1 VNRLSSRFS
10 FVIVVALLLLA
21 AGLRL
26 WNLTTLPAGFSDDE
40 LIEISIIE
48 SVQAGNI
55 SVFHDLGDEG
65 REGLY
70 HTVQAVMTPV
80 VGKGTIGFRILS
92 VWANL
97 VTLSIVYAIARR
109 LYGRVAGIGAL
120 ALLAVTFWP
129 VLLSRHISREAI
141 VPFLVSIVLL
151 LTIMLLPVYRR
162 RRRSGDNTSISAML
176 GFFLGV
182 SLYVHPVGLLLV
194 LFVVAFILYMIVS
207 QQRMSRRR
215 ISYLTF
221 AILVLII
228 ISMPYLISSIRT
240 PQLGGME
247 RITGDRFHFSADAV
261 VDALSGLVFQ
271 GDDDPLANLPGRPLF
286 DLLSVLIMLAGLV
299 VAVQRR
305 SIPRYTL
312 VLLALLIFAPIFLL
326 AANTPDF
333 ENMNASLPVL
343 ALLFGLGL
351 SMTSNWLSRDRSW
364 QVALALVSVIVVFNL
379 VLTSRDLF
387 GQWPENEAVRTV
399 YNARIGA
406 LAHYAD
412 LTSDD
417 IPTVICGWNMNRSAG
432 SATQRIVLMMNRKN
446 GNVRYVD
453 CTSALIMANGGETQ
467 QILLPD
473 ENTLANT
480 HPEIRFWLERATPI
494 DNDRIVPGSAVT
506 LNVEGQ
512 LADRIGVFTVTTPV
526 NFAPELGASSQR
538 VIAPPVS
545 FSNNLTFLG
554 YIADADLRYHPGEVF
569 SLITYW
575 RIQNGVVPADLRLF
589 THILSDP
596 GARPPANT
604 DAIHLEPNLLRNRDV
619 IVEVT
624 RVPLPASLPPGR
636 YLVSIGAYQ
645 DQSDIRL
652 NVLEDGQPQ
661 GTRLFLFSI
670 TVEAQP

>member
-1 VNRLSSRFS
+1 MDRLSSRFS
-10 FVIVVALLLLA
+10 FVIVAALLLLA
-21 AGLRL
+21 TVFRL
-26 WNLTTLPAGFSDDE
+26 WNLTTLPAGFSNDE

-55 SVFHDLGDEG
+55 SVFHNLGGEG

-70 HTVQAVMTPV
+70 HTVQALMTPV

-92 VWANL
+92 IWANL
-97 VTLSIVYAIARR
+97 ITLAIVYAVARR

-120 ALLAVTFWP
+120 ALLTVAFWP
-129 VLLSRHISREAI
+129 VLLSRQISREAI
-141 VPFLVSIVLL
+141 IPFLVSIVLL
-151 LTIMLLPVYRR
+151 LTTMLLPVYRR
-162 RRRSGDNTSISAML
+162 RRRSGDNTSIAAML

-182 SLYVHPVGLLLV
+182 SLYVHPVGLLLI

-228 ISMPYLISSIRT
+228 VSMPYLISSIRT

-247 RITGDRFHFSADAV
+247 RITGDRFYFSAKPV
-261 VDALSGLVFQ
+261 INALSGLVFQ
-271 GDDDPLANLPGRPLF
+271 GDRDPLANLPGRPLF
-286 DLLSVLIMLAGLV
+286 DLMSVLIMLVGLV

-312 VLLALLIFAPIFLL
+312 VLLALLIFAPVFLL

-333 ENMNASLPVL
+333 ENMNASLPAL

-351 SMTSNWLSRDRSW
+351 SITSNWLSHDRSW
-364 QVALALVSVIVVFNL
+364 RVALALVSAIVVFNL
-379 VLTSRDLF
+379 ALTSRDLF
-387 GQWPENEAVRTV
+387 GQWPQNEAVRTAH
-399 YNARIGA
+399 NARIGE

-412 LTSDD
+412 LTSDET
-417 IPTVICGWNMNRSAG
+417 PTVICGWNVTRSSNSDAH
-432 SATQRIVLMMNRKN
+432 RIALMMHRRN
-446 GNVRYVD
+446 GNIRYVD
-453 CTSALIMANGGETQ
+453 CTSALVMANGGETQ

-473 ENTLANT
+473 SNALANA

-494 DNDRIVPGSAVT
+494 DSDRVVSGSAVN

-512 LADRIGVFTVTTPV
+512 LADRIGLFTVTTPV
-526 NFAPELGASSQR
+526 NFAPELGESSQR

-545 FSNNLTFLG
+545 FTNNLTFLG
-554 YIADADLRYHPGEVF
+554 YIADEDLRYHPGEVF
-569 SLITYW
+569 TLITYW
-575 RIQNGVVPADLRLF
+575 RIQNGVVPSDLRLF

-604 DAIHLEPNLLRNRDV
+604 DTIHLEPNLLRNRDV

-624 RVPLPASLPPGR
+624 RVPLPPSLPPGR
-636 YLVSIGAYQ
+636 YVVSIGAYQ
-645 DQSDIRL
+645 HQSDIRL